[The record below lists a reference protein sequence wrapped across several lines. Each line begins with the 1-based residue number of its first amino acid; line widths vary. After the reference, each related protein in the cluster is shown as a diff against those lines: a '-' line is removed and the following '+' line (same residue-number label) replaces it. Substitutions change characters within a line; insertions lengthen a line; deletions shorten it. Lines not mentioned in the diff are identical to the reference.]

1 MSPPP
6 TRARQSSESEPN
18 SINKR
23 ARITRHACERC
34 RAGKKKCDG
43 QLPCSACTLS
53 KKECIFS
60 AQRRRP
66 RIPVPNLTDGPT
78 SSSTPSHH
86 IPDQGRYQSP
96 MMFPSIA
103 SSSESYERQSRYN
116 SPSRPQT
123 AGHDGSHAND
133 MPMVT
138 ATEAEGVSEIRDC
151 DHDHEDGHEDGQGR
165 EVHGHNHEHTLA
177 RIAHVM
183 ANGTVS
189 RYPSPGVTILSP
201 ADGRPIVSRETDIST
216 KGDLLDRLH
225 RHLTVVFSLRSFPK
239 GHLGE
244 ELKDEN
250 DNKTGGP
257 GELFFLPSC
266 EDGKAYIRCYF
277 EHATSTYRYLDRRN
291 IEQLTDDF
299 YTSNGSLSQ
308 KDDVVLLLLLMA
320 IGCLWTPSWTGADPQ
335 MMTQKA
341 LQLLRAAQRQLET
354 LSLSQ
359 PRLRMVQVHIALCHL
374 YLGMSHF
381 RSAWLAFGTAARLS
395 QLLRLHRKSPDG
407 TPQELDEPRRQ
418 AFWSGYM
425 MDRYLSLVLGCPV
438 IYDERDIT
446 QRFPSYP
453 NSGDHSV
460 DTQDE
465 AQRLAGSIAHIKL
478 SQILGHALRKLQSP
492 GELSD
497 LERSLAV
504 QSLNQE
510 LDRWLAETPRFFHP
524 DGPDTYDLG
533 PFASIPPFF
542 QRQQQIVR
550 SAYHFIN
557 LFIHRSFLLDQFV
570 NRIPASQPLAPLTVM
585 SPEVT
590 VCVESAISIA
600 KSVSKMKDSPGA
612 KGTFWNSAYFCFASL
627 TVLLVYLMVYEEA
640 PRRAEIESMIEAAME
655 GHIQLTGSTRRERE
669 QILEESKR
677 VSELLRRRQEE
688 QPEIASSKTQYI
700 PPSWPGMEDPFVGS
714 APNWD
719 PLWQNT
725 LDMLGLDMSMGI
737 GLPWG
742 TGAIEEGGVNT
753 GTNSGA
759 FGFL

>member
-1 MSPPP
+1 
-6 TRARQSSESEPN
+6 
-18 SINKR
+18 
-23 ARITRHACERC
+23 
-34 RAGKKKCDG
+34 
-43 QLPCSACTLS
+43 
-53 KKECIFS
+53 
-60 AQRRRP
+60 
-66 RIPVPNLTDGPT
+66 
-78 SSSTPSHH
+78 
-86 IPDQGRYQSP
+86 
-96 MMFPSIA
+96 MFPSIA

-116 SPSRPQT
+116 SPSRQHT
-123 AGHDGSHAND
+123 AGHDGSHTND
-133 MPMVT
+133 MSMDIAV
-138 ATEAEGVSEIRDC
+138 EVEGASEVRAR
-151 DHDHEDGHEDGQGR
+151 DHDREDGGEDRQGH
-165 EVHGHNHEHTLA
+165 EVHSQNHEHTLA

-189 RYPSPGVTILSP
+189 RYPSPGLTILSP
-201 ADGRPIVSRETDIST
+201 ADGRPIVARETDISA

-250 DNKTGGP
+250 DNKTRGA

-299 YTSNGSLSQ
+299 YASNGSLSQ

-453 NSGDHSV
+453 DSGDHSV

-510 LDRWLAETPRFFHP
+510 LDCWLAETPRFFHP

-533 PFASIPPFF
+533 PFASVPPFF

-557 LFIHRSFLLDQFV
+557 LFIHRSFLLDQFI
-570 NRIPASQPLAPLTVM
+570 NRIPASQPLPPLTVM

-600 KSVSKMKDSPGA
+600 KSVSKMRDSPGA

-627 TVLLVYLMVYEEA
+627 TVLLVYLMVYEDA

-677 VSELLRRRQEE
+677 ISELLRRRQEE
-688 QPEIASSKTQYI
+688 PEAAGSKSQYI
-700 PPSWPGMEDPFVGS
+700 PPPWPGMEDPFLGS

-725 LDMLGLDMSMGI
+725 LDMLGLDTSMGL
-737 GLPWG
+737 GLPLG
-742 TGAIEEGGVNT
+742 MGMIEEGGVNAAT
-753 GTNSGA
+753 SSGA

>member
-6 TRARQSSESEPN
+6 TRARQSSGSEPSN
-18 SINKR
+18 VNKR

-34 RAGKKKCDG
+34 RSGKKKCDG
-43 QLPCSACTLS
+43 QLPCSACLLS
-53 KKECIFS
+53 KKG
-60 AQRRRP
+60 Q
-66 RIPVPNLTDGPT
+66 
-78 SSSTPSHH
+78 
-86 IPDQGRYQSP
+86 YQSP
-96 MMFPSIA
+96 IMFPSIA

-116 SPSRPQT
+116 SPSRQRT
-123 AGHDGSHAND
+123 TENDGSVND
-133 MPMVT
+133 ISMVT
-138 ATEAEGVSEIRDC
+138 AVGPEVASEVPEPDRDR
-151 DHDHEDGHEDGQGR
+151 DRDDGR
-165 EVHGHNHEHTLA
+165 EVHSHNREHTLA

-201 ADGRPIVSRETDIST
+201 ADGRPIVSSETDIST

-250 DNKTGGP
+250 DNKRGAD
-257 GELFFLPSC
+257 ELFFLPSC

-277 EHATSTYRYLDRRN
+277 EHAGYILYLDRRN

-299 YTSNGSLSQ
+299 YASNGSLSQ
-308 KDDVVLLLLLMA
+308 KDDVALLLLLMA

-335 MMTQKA
+335 TMTQKA
-341 LQLLRAAQRQLET
+341 LQLLRAVQRQLET
-354 LSLSQ
+354 LSISQ
-359 PRLRMVQVHIALCHL
+359 PRLRMVQVHLALCHL

-407 TPQELDEPRRQ
+407 TPRELDEPRRQ

-453 NSGDHSV
+453 NSGDNSV
-460 DTQDE
+460 NTQDE
-465 AQRLAGSIAHIKL
+465 GQRLAGSIAHIKL

-524 DGPDTYDLG
+524 DGPDACDLG

-557 LFIHRSFLLDQFV
+557 LFIHRSFLLDQFI

-600 KSVSKMKDSPGA
+600 KSVSKMRDSPGA

-627 TVLLVYLMVYEEA
+627 TVLLVYLMVYEDA

-655 GHIQLTGSTRRERE
+655 GHIQLTGSTKRERE
-669 QILEESKR
+669 QILEVKE
-677 VSELLRRRQEE
+677 
-688 QPEIASSKTQYI
+688 PEMSGSRTQYI
-700 PPSWPGMEDPFVGS
+700 PPPWPCMEDPFVGS

-725 LDMLGLDMSMGI
+725 LDMLGLDMSMGM
-737 GLPWG
+737 GLPLG
-742 TGAIEEGGVNT
+742 TGTILEGGVT
-753 GTNSGA
+753 TAPDSGA

>member
-6 TRARQSSESEPN
+6 TRPRQSSESEPSN
-18 SINKR
+18 VNKR

-34 RAGKKKCDG
+34 RSGKKKCDG
-43 QLPCSACTLS
+43 QLPCSACLLS
-53 KKECIFS
+53 KKG
-60 AQRRRP
+60 Q
-66 RIPVPNLTDGPT
+66 
-78 SSSTPSHH
+78 
-86 IPDQGRYQSP
+86 YQSP
-96 MMFPSIA
+96 IMFPSIA

-116 SPSRPQT
+116 SPSRQRT
-123 AGHDGSHAND
+123 TENDVSVND
-133 MPMVT
+133 MSMVT
-138 ATEAEGVSEIRDC
+138 AVGPEIALEVPEPDQDRD
-151 DHDHEDGHEDGQGR
+151 GGR
-165 EVHGHNHEHTLA
+165 EVHSHNREHTLA

-201 ADGRPIVSRETDIST
+201 ADGRPIVSSETDIST

-250 DNKTGGP
+250 DNNRGAD
-257 GELFFLPSC
+257 ELFFLPSC

-277 EHATSTYRYLDRRN
+277 EHASSILYLDRRN

-299 YTSNGSLSQ
+299 YASNGSLSQ
-308 KDDVVLLLLLMA
+308 KDDVALLLLLMA

-335 MMTQKA
+335 TMTQKA
-341 LQLLRAAQRQLET
+341 LQLLRAVQRRLET
-354 LSLSQ
+354 LSISQ
-359 PRLRMVQVHIALCHL
+359 PRLRMVQVHLALCHL

-453 NSGDHSV
+453 NSGDNSV
-460 DTQDE
+460 NTKDE
-465 AQRLAGSIAHIKL
+465 GQRLAGSIAHIKL

-524 DGPDTYDLG
+524 DGPDACDLG

-557 LFIHRSFLLDQFV
+557 LFIHRSFLLDQFI

-600 KSVSKMKDSPGA
+600 KSVSKMRDSPGA

-627 TVLLVYLMVYEEA
+627 TVLLVYLMVYEDA
-640 PRRAEIESMIEAAME
+640 PRRAEIENMIEAAME
-655 GHIQLTGSTRRERE
+655 GHIQLTGSTKRERE
-669 QILEESKR
+669 QILEVKE
-677 VSELLRRRQEE
+677 
-688 QPEIASSKTQYI
+688 PEMSGSRTQYI
-700 PPSWPGMEDPFVGS
+700 PPPWPCMEDPFVGS

-725 LDMLGLDMSMGI
+725 LDMLGLDMSMGM
-737 GLPWG
+737 GLPLG
-742 TGAIEEGGVNT
+742 TSTIVEGRVT
-753 GTNSGA
+753 TAPDSGA

>member
-6 TRARQSSESEPN
+6 TRPRQSSESEPSN
-18 SINKR
+18 VNKR

-34 RAGKKKCDG
+34 RSGKKKCDG
-43 QLPCSACTLS
+43 QLPCSACLLS

-60 AQRRRP
+60 AQRRRN
-66 RIPVPNLTDGPT
+66 RIPAPNLIHNPT
-78 SSSTPSHH
+78 NTSTSPCH
-86 IPDQGRYQSP
+86 IPDQGQYQSP
-96 MMFPSIA
+96 IMFPSIA

-116 SPSRPQT
+116 SPSRQRT
-123 AGHDGSHAND
+123 TENDVSVND
-133 MPMVT
+133 MSMVT
-138 ATEAEGVSEIRDC
+138 AVGPEIALEVPEPDQDRD
-151 DHDHEDGHEDGQGR
+151 GGR
-165 EVHGHNHEHTLA
+165 EVHSHNREHTLA

-201 ADGRPIVSRETDIST
+201 ADGRPIVSSETDIST

-250 DNKTGGP
+250 DNNRGAD
-257 GELFFLPSC
+257 ELFFLPSC

-299 YTSNGSLSQ
+299 YASNGSLSQ
-308 KDDVVLLLLLMA
+308 KDDVALLLLLMA

-335 MMTQKA
+335 TMTQKA
-341 LQLLRAAQRQLET
+341 LQLLRAVQRRLET
-354 LSLSQ
+354 LSISQ
-359 PRLRMVQVHIALCHL
+359 PRLRMVQVHLALCHL

-453 NSGDHSV
+453 NSGDNSV
-460 DTQDE
+460 NTKDE
-465 AQRLAGSIAHIKL
+465 GQRLAGSIAHIKL

-524 DGPDTYDLG
+524 DGPDACDLG

-557 LFIHRSFLLDQFV
+557 LFIHRSFLLDQFI

-600 KSVSKMKDSPGA
+600 KSVSKMRDSPGA

-627 TVLLVYLMVYEEA
+627 TVLLVYLMVYEDA
-640 PRRAEIESMIEAAME
+640 PRRAEIENMIEAAME
-655 GHIQLTGSTRRERE
+655 GHIQLTGSTKRERE

-677 VSELLRRRQEE
+677 ISELLRRRQEE
-688 QPEIASSKTQYI
+688 PEMSGSRTQYI
-700 PPSWPGMEDPFVGS
+700 PPPWPCMEDPFVGS

-725 LDMLGLDMSMGI
+725 LDMLGLDMSMGM
-737 GLPWG
+737 GLPLG
-742 TGAIEEGGVNT
+742 TSTIVEGRVT
-753 GTNSGA
+753 TAPDSGA

>member
-6 TRARQSSESEPN
+6 TRARQSSGSEPSN
-18 SINKR
+18 VNKR

-34 RAGKKKCDG
+34 RSGKKKCDG
-43 QLPCSACTLS
+43 QLPCSACLLS
-53 KKECIFS
+53 KKG
-60 AQRRRP
+60 Q
-66 RIPVPNLTDGPT
+66 
-78 SSSTPSHH
+78 
-86 IPDQGRYQSP
+86 YQSP
-96 MMFPSIA
+96 IMFPSIA

-116 SPSRPQT
+116 SPSRQRT
-123 AGHDGSHAND
+123 TENDGSVND
-133 MPMVT
+133 ISMVT
-138 ATEAEGVSEIRDC
+138 AVGPEVASEVPEPDRDR
-151 DHDHEDGHEDGQGR
+151 DRDDGR
-165 EVHGHNHEHTLA
+165 EVHSHNREHTLA

-201 ADGRPIVSRETDIST
+201 ADGRPIVSSETDIST

-250 DNKTGGP
+250 DNKRGAD
-257 GELFFLPSC
+257 ELFFLPSC

-277 EHATSTYRYLDRRN
+277 EHAGYILYLDRRN

-299 YTSNGSLSQ
+299 YASNGSLSQ
-308 KDDVVLLLLLMA
+308 KDDVALLLLLMA

-335 MMTQKA
+335 TMTQKA
-341 LQLLRAAQRQLET
+341 LQLLWAVQRQLET
-354 LSLSQ
+354 LSISQ
-359 PRLRMVQVHIALCHL
+359 PRLRMVQVHLALCHL

-407 TPQELDEPRRQ
+407 TPRELDEPRRQ

-453 NSGDHSV
+453 NSGDNSV
-460 DTQDE
+460 NTQDE
-465 AQRLAGSIAHIKL
+465 GQRLAGSIAHIKL

-524 DGPDTYDLG
+524 DGPDACDLG

-557 LFIHRSFLLDQFV
+557 LFIHRSFLLDQFI

-600 KSVSKMKDSPGA
+600 KSVSKMRDSPGA

-627 TVLLVYLMVYEEA
+627 TVLLVYLMVYEDA

-655 GHIQLTGSTRRERE
+655 GHIQLTGSTKRERE
-669 QILEESKR
+669 QILEVKE
-677 VSELLRRRQEE
+677 
-688 QPEIASSKTQYI
+688 PEMSGSRTQYI
-700 PPSWPGMEDPFVGS
+700 PPPWPCMEDPFVGS

-725 LDMLGLDMSMGI
+725 LDMLGLDMSMGM
-737 GLPWG
+737 GLPLG
-742 TGAIEEGGVNT
+742 TGTIVEGGVT
-753 GTNSGA
+753 TAPDSGA

>member
-6 TRARQSSESEPN
+6 TRPRQSSESEPSN
-18 SINKR
+18 VNKR
-23 ARITRHACERC
+23 ARIARHACERC
-34 RAGKKKCDG
+34 RSGKKKCDG
-43 QLPCSACTLS
+43 QLPCSACLLS
-53 KKECIFS
+53 KKG
-60 AQRRRP
+60 Q
-66 RIPVPNLTDGPT
+66 
-78 SSSTPSHH
+78 
-86 IPDQGRYQSP
+86 YQSP
-96 MMFPSIA
+96 IMFPSIA

-116 SPSRPQT
+116 SPSRQRT
-123 AGHDGSHAND
+123 TENAVSVND
-133 MPMVT
+133 MSMVT
-138 ATEAEGVSEIRDC
+138 AVGPEIALEVPEPDQDRD
-151 DHDHEDGHEDGQGR
+151 GGR
-165 EVHGHNHEHTLA
+165 EVHSHNREHTLA

-201 ADGRPIVSRETDIST
+201 ADGRPIVSSETDIST

-250 DNKTGGP
+250 DNNRGAD
-257 GELFFLPSC
+257 ELFFLPSC

-277 EHATSTYRYLDRRN
+277 EHASSILYLDRRN

-299 YTSNGSLSQ
+299 YASNGSLSQ
-308 KDDVVLLLLLMA
+308 KDDVALLLLLMA

-335 MMTQKA
+335 TMTQKA
-341 LQLLRAAQRQLET
+341 LQLLRAVQRRLET
-354 LSLSQ
+354 LSISQ
-359 PRLRMVQVHIALCHL
+359 PRLRMVQVHLALCHL

-453 NSGDHSV
+453 NSGDNSV
-460 DTQDE
+460 NTQDE
-465 AQRLAGSIAHIKL
+465 GQRLAGSIAHIKL

-524 DGPDTYDLG
+524 DGPDACDLG

-557 LFIHRSFLLDQFV
+557 LFIHRSFLLDQFI

-600 KSVSKMKDSPGA
+600 KSVSKMRDSPGA

-627 TVLLVYLMVYEEA
+627 TVLLVYLMVYEDA
-640 PRRAEIESMIEAAME
+640 PRRAEIENMIEAAME
-655 GHIQLTGSTRRERE
+655 GHIQLTGSTKRERE
-669 QILEESKR
+669 QILEVKE
-677 VSELLRRRQEE
+677 
-688 QPEIASSKTQYI
+688 PEMSGSRTQYI
-700 PPSWPGMEDPFVGS
+700 PPPWPCMEDPFVGS

-725 LDMLGLDMSMGI
+725 LDMLGLDMSMGM
-737 GLPWG
+737 GLPLG
-742 TGAIEEGGVNT
+742 TSTIVEGGVT
-753 GTNSGA
+753 TAPDSGA

>member
-18 SINKR
+18 NVNKR

-34 RAGKKKCDG
+34 RSGKKKCDG
-43 QLPCSACTLS
+43 QLPCSACLLS
-53 KKECIFS
+53 KKG
-60 AQRRRP
+60 Q
-66 RIPVPNLTDGPT
+66 
-78 SSSTPSHH
+78 
-86 IPDQGRYQSP
+86 YQSP
-96 MMFPSIA
+96 IMFPSIA

-116 SPSRPQT
+116 SPSRQRT
-123 AGHDGSHAND
+123 MENDGSVND

-138 ATEAEGVSEIRDC
+138 AVGPEVASEVPEPDRDRDDGSEI
-151 DHDHEDGHEDGQGR
+151 HS
-165 EVHGHNHEHTLA
+165 HNREHTLA

-201 ADGRPIVSRETDIST
+201 ADGRPIVSSETDIPT

-250 DNKTGGP
+250 DNKRGAD
-257 GELFFLPSC
+257 ELFFLPSC

-277 EHATSTYRYLDRRN
+277 EHASSILYLDRRN

-299 YTSNGSLSQ
+299 YASNGSLSQ
-308 KDDVVLLLLLMA
+308 KDDVALLLLLMA

-335 MMTQKA
+335 TMTQKA
-341 LQLLRAAQRQLET
+341 LQLLRAVQRQLET
-354 LSLSQ
+354 LSISQ
-359 PRLRMVQVHIALCHL
+359 PRLRMVQVHLALCHL

-453 NSGDHSV
+453 NSGNNSV
-460 DTQDE
+460 NTQDE
-465 AQRLAGSIAHIKL
+465 GQRLAGSIAHIKL

-510 LDRWLAETPRFFHP
+510 LDHWLAETPRFFHP
-524 DGPDTYDLG
+524 DGPDACDLG

-557 LFIHRSFLLDQFV
+557 LFIHRSFLLDQFI

-600 KSVSKMKDSPGA
+600 KSVSKMRDSPGA

-627 TVLLVYLMVYEEA
+627 TVLLVYLMVYEDA

-655 GHIQLTGSTRRERE
+655 GHIQLTGSTKRERE
-669 QILEESKR
+669 QILEVKE
-677 VSELLRRRQEE
+677 
-688 QPEIASSKTQYI
+688 PEMSGCRTQYI
-700 PPSWPGMEDPFVGS
+700 PPPWPCMEDPFVGS

-725 LDMLGLDMSMGI
+725 LDMLGLDMSMGMS
-737 GLPWG
+737 LPLG
-742 TGAIEEGGVNT
+742 TSTIVEGVT
-753 GTNSGA
+753 TAPDSGA

>member
-6 TRARQSSESEPN
+6 TRPRQSSESEPSN
-18 SINKR
+18 VNKR

-34 RAGKKKCDG
+34 RSGKKKCDG
-43 QLPCSACTLS
+43 QLPCSACLLS
-53 KKECIFS
+53 KKG
-60 AQRRRP
+60 Q
-66 RIPVPNLTDGPT
+66 
-78 SSSTPSHH
+78 
-86 IPDQGRYQSP
+86 YQSP
-96 MMFPSIA
+96 IMFPSIA

-116 SPSRPQT
+116 SPSRQRT
-123 AGHDGSHAND
+123 TENAVSVND
-133 MPMVT
+133 MSMVT
-138 ATEAEGVSEIRDC
+138 AVGPEIALEVPEPDQDRD
-151 DHDHEDGHEDGQGR
+151 GGR
-165 EVHGHNHEHTLA
+165 EVHSHNREHTLA

-201 ADGRPIVSRETDIST
+201 ADGRPIVSSETDIST

-250 DNKTGGP
+250 DNNRGAD
-257 GELFFLPSC
+257 ELFFLPSC

-277 EHATSTYRYLDRRN
+277 EHASSILYLDRRN

-299 YTSNGSLSQ
+299 YASNGSLSQ
-308 KDDVVLLLLLMA
+308 KDDVALLLLLMA

-335 MMTQKA
+335 TMTQKA
-341 LQLLRAAQRQLET
+341 LQLLRAVQRRLET
-354 LSLSQ
+354 LSISQ
-359 PRLRMVQVHIALCHL
+359 PRLRMVQVHLALCHL

-453 NSGDHSV
+453 NSGDNSV
-460 DTQDE
+460 NTQDE
-465 AQRLAGSIAHIKL
+465 GQRLAGSIAHIKL

-524 DGPDTYDLG
+524 DGPDACDLG

-557 LFIHRSFLLDQFV
+557 LFIHRSFLLDQFI

-600 KSVSKMKDSPGA
+600 KSVSKMRDSPGA

-627 TVLLVYLMVYEEA
+627 TVLLVYLMVYEDA
-640 PRRAEIESMIEAAME
+640 PRRAEIENMIEAAME
-655 GHIQLTGSTRRERE
+655 GHIQLTGSTKRERE
-669 QILEESKR
+669 QILEVKE
-677 VSELLRRRQEE
+677 
-688 QPEIASSKTQYI
+688 PEMSGSRTQYI
-700 PPSWPGMEDPFVGS
+700 PPPWPCMEDPFVGS

-725 LDMLGLDMSMGI
+725 LDMLGLDMSMGM
-737 GLPWG
+737 GLPLG
-742 TGAIEEGGVNT
+742 TSTIVEGGVT
-753 GTNSGA
+753 TAPDSGA

>member
-6 TRARQSSESEPN
+6 TRARQSSESEPSN
-18 SINKR
+18 VNKR

-34 RAGKKKCDG
+34 RSGKKKCDG
-43 QLPCSACTLS
+43 QL
-53 KKECIFS
+53 
-60 AQRRRP
+60 
-66 RIPVPNLTDGPT
+66 
-78 SSSTPSHH
+78 
-86 IPDQGRYQSP
+86 SP

-116 SPSRPQT
+116 SSSRQRT
-123 AGHDGSHAND
+123 TENDGSAND
-133 MPMVT
+133 MSMVT
-138 ATEAEGVSEIRDC
+138 AVGPEVASEVPEPNRDR
-151 DHDHEDGHEDGQGR
+151 DDGREDRQDR
-165 EVHGHNHEHTLA
+165 EVHNHNREHTLA

-201 ADGRPIVSRETDIST
+201 ADGRPIVSSETDIST

-250 DNKTGGP
+250 DNKRGAD
-257 GELFFLPSC
+257 ELFFLPSSTSGC
-266 EDGKAYIRCYF
+266 SA
-277 EHATSTYRYLDRRN
+277 ATGDLIHIPAPIT
-291 IEQLTDDF
+291 
-299 YTSNGSLSQ
+299 NG
-308 KDDVVLLLLLMA
+308 
-320 IGCLWTPSWTGADPQ
+320 TNPS
-335 MMTQKA
+335 
-341 LQLLRAAQRQLET
+341 
-354 LSLSQ
+354 
-359 PRLRMVQVHIALCHL
+359 
-374 YLGMSHF
+374 
-381 RSAWLAFGTAARLS
+381 RSAWLAFGTAARMS

-453 NSGDHSV
+453 NSGDNSV

-465 AQRLAGSIAHIKL
+465 GQRLAGSIAHIKL

-497 LERSLAV
+497 LERSVAV
-504 QSLNQE
+504 QSLNHE
-510 LDRWLAETPRFFHP
+510 LNHWLAETPRFFHP
-524 DGPDTYDLG
+524 DGPDACDLG

-542 QRQQQIVR
+542 QRQ
-550 SAYHFIN
+550 
-557 LFIHRSFLLDQFV
+557 
-570 NRIPASQPLAPLTVM
+570 PLAPLTVM

-590 VCVESAISIA
+590 TCVESAISIA
-600 KSVSKMKDSPGA
+600 KSVSKMRDSPGA

-627 TVLLVYLMVYEEA
+627 TVLLVYLMVYEDA

-655 GHIQLTGSTRRERE
+655 GHIQLTGSTKRERE

-677 VSELLRRRQEE
+677 ISELLRRRQEE
-688 QPEIASSKTQYI
+688 PEMSGSRTQYI
-700 PPSWPGMEDPFVGS
+700 PPPWPGMEDPFVGR
-714 APNWD
+714 
-719 PLWQNT
+719 
-725 LDMLGLDMSMGI
+725 
-737 GLPWG
+737 
-742 TGAIEEGGVNT
+742 
-753 GTNSGA
+753 
-759 FGFL
+759 

>member
-1 MSPPP
+1 
-6 TRARQSSESEPN
+6 
-18 SINKR
+18 
-23 ARITRHACERC
+23 
-34 RAGKKKCDG
+34 
-43 QLPCSACTLS
+43 
-53 KKECIFS
+53 
-60 AQRRRP
+60 
-66 RIPVPNLTDGPT
+66 
-78 SSSTPSHH
+78 
-86 IPDQGRYQSP
+86 
-96 MMFPSIA
+96 MFPSIA
-103 SSSESYERQSRYN
+103 SSSES
-116 SPSRPQT
+116 
-123 AGHDGSHAND
+123 ND
-133 MPMVT
+133 MSMGIAV
-138 ATEAEGVSEIRDC
+138 EVEGASEVRAR
-151 DHDHEDGHEDGQGR
+151 DHDREDGREDRQGH
-165 EVHGHNHEHTLA
+165 EVHSQNHEHTLA

-189 RYPSPGVTILSP
+189 RYPSPGLTILSP
-201 ADGRPIVSRETDIST
+201 ADGRPIVGAGTLADISA

-250 DNKTGGP
+250 DNKTRGA

-299 YTSNGSLSQ
+299 YASNGSLSQ

-453 NSGDHSV
+453 DSGDHSV

-533 PFASIPPFF
+533 PFASVPPFF

-557 LFIHRSFLLDQFV
+557 LFIHRSFLLDQFI
-570 NRIPASQPLAPLTVM
+570 NRIPASQPLPPLTVM

-600 KSVSKMKDSPGA
+600 KSVSKMRDSPGA

-627 TVLLVYLMVYEEA
+627 TVLLVYLMVYEDA

-677 VSELLRRRQEE
+677 ISELLRRRQEE
-688 QPEIASSKTQYI
+688 PEAAGSKSQYI
-700 PPSWPGMEDPFVGS
+700 PPPWPGMEDPFLGS

-725 LDMLGLDMSMGI
+725 LDMLGLDTSMGL
-737 GLPWG
+737 GLPLG
-742 TGAIEEGGVNT
+742 MGMIEEGGVNAAT
-753 GTNSGA
+753 SSGA